1 MFRLVNRFNY
11 TIFKKINYRNA
22 STISNPAVAN
32 IEGQW
37 KSLSETDK
45 SNLIKKLEE
54 LQKQDWNKLSID
66 DKRAAYYVS
75 FGPHGPREPLY
86 GQGHT
91 SKVII
96 GISGIIAASL
106 GFLFLTKKA
115 VPEHPKT
122 LTKEWQE
129 ATNEKMRRQKADPIT
144 GISSEGYKGKGY
156 VE

>member
-11 TIFKKINYRNA
+11 TVLKKINYRNA
-22 STISNPAVAN
+22 STISNPTIAN
-32 IEGQW
+32 IENQW
-37 KSLSETDK
+37 KSLSETEK

-75 FGPHGPREPLY
+75 FGPHGPREPLT
-86 GQGHT
+86 GPGHT
-91 SKVII
+91 SKVFI
-96 GISGIIAASL
+96 GVGGVLAASL
-106 GFLFLTKKA
+106 GILLFTKKA
-115 VPEHPKT
+115 VPEHPRT

>member
-1 MFRLVNRFNY
+1 
-11 TIFKKINYRNA
+11 
-22 STISNPAVAN
+22 
-32 IEGQW
+32 

-91 SKVII
+91 SKLILGV
-96 GISGIIAASL
+96 GGVIAASL

-115 VPEHPKT
+115 
-122 LTKEWQE
+122 
-129 ATNEKMRRQKADPIT
+129 
-144 GISSEGYKGKGY
+144 
-156 VE
+156 

>member
-1 MFRLVNRFNY
+1 
-11 TIFKKINYRNA
+11 NA
-22 STISNPAVAN
+22 STISNPTIAN
-32 IEGQW
+32 IENQW

-75 FGPHGPREPLY
+75 FGPHGPREPFI
-86 GQGHT
+86 GPGHT
-91 SKVII
+91 SKVFI
-96 GISGIIAASL
+96 GVGGVLAASL
-106 GFLFLTKKA
+106 GFLLFTHKA
-115 VPEHPKT
+115 VPEHPRT

-129 ATNEKMRRQKADPIT
+129 ATNEKMLRQKADPIT